1 MIPHHAICPGPPP
14 SGLTLTELRILV
26 VLTPGPLYSYAIR
39 HMIAA
44 QFPERPRDSSSLYR
58 ALGCLAAEGLIVA
71 PPTAPLLSPAAKRST
86 IRDARSAA
94 LGDWQ
99 IPLGAPVSD
108 AAGEKLGSVRAA
120 DAYALIVGQGVR
132 FVTEWEIPLHEVEP
146 YEDGRLILKRT
157 KAELQQ
163 ES

>member
-1 MIPHHAICPGPPP
+1 MDA
-14 SGLTLTELRILV
+14 
-26 VLTPGPLYSYAIR
+26 
-39 HMIAA
+39 
-44 QFPERPRDSSSLYR
+44 SS
-58 ALGCLAAEGLIVA
+58 A
-71 PPTAPLLSPAAKRST
+71 T
-86 IRDARSAA
+86 

-99 IPLGAPVSD
+99 IPLRAPVYD

-132 FVTEWEIPLHEVEP
+132 FVPAWELPLDEVER